1 MLSGGEEATSVV
13 VEEPAAAAV
22 SVVAADACSIQIQ
35 IQQQRVESAQG
46 SRHWGQ

>member
-1 MLSGGEEATSVV
+1 MLSDGEEATSVV

-22 SVVAADACSIQIQ
+22 SVVAAAACSIQ